1 MTSPLPSSSAARK
14 KWPWITGGIVVA
26 VAMVS
31 CMSPGQDDQSAQAT
45 AISASATPTAADS
58 TGAATTSSPSTRVP
72 VSSAL
77 ALSPVD
83 PAVAGGADATAAL
96 QQLAGLEI
104 KGRAPKTGYD
114 RDLFG
119 QAWTDDVTVE
129 GGHNGCDTRNDILGR
144 DLDEIVFKP
153 GTRDCAVQT
162 GTLHDPYT
170 GTTISFVRGEGTSSA
185 VQIDH
190 VVALSDAWQKGAQQ
204 LDTATRVNFANDPRN
219 LKAVD
224 GPANQQ
230 KSDGDAATWL
240 PPNTSYRC
248 TYVADQVAVKAA
260 YRLWV
265 TQAEHDAIARV
276 LQDCGAATPAA
287 APAPTTDPVP
297 QVVPA
302 PALVPAPAPAPAPV
316 PFVDTAAPS
325 DVYYKNCSAAKAAG
339 AAPVHIGEPGY
350 GTHLDRDGDGVGCE
364 S

>member
-1 MTSPLPSSSAARK
+1 MTFPPPSSSATRQ
-14 KWPWITGGIVVA
+14 KWPWITGGIVVVVAA
-26 VAMVS
+26 VS
-31 CMSPGQDDQSAQAT
+31 FLSPGQDDQSAQAT
-45 AISASATPTAADS
+45 AVSASVAPSVADPTTVRVASSSSTPV
-58 TGAATTSSPSTRVP
+58 PSV
-72 VSSAL
+72 L
-77 ALSPVD
+77 ALSPVE
-83 PAVAGGADATAAL
+83 PAAAGGADATAAL
-96 QQLAGLEI
+96 QLLAGLEV

-129 GGHNGCDTRNDILGR
+129 GGHNGCDTRNDILRR
-144 DLDEIVFKP
+144 DLEQIVFRP

-162 GTLHDPYT
+162 GTLLDPYT
-170 GTTISFVRGEGTSSA
+170 GNTISFVRGADTSNA

-204 LDTATRVNFANDPRN
+204 LDTATRANFANDPRN

-224 GPANQQ
+224 GPTNQQ

-240 PPNTSYRC
+240 PPNKSYRC
-248 TYVADQVAVKAA
+248 TYVADQVEVKAA
-260 YRLWV
+260 YGLWV

-276 LQDCGAATPAA
+276 LRDCGAAAPAV
-287 APAPTTDPVP
+287 APAPTTSTVP
-297 QVVPA
+297 EAAPA
-302 PALVPAPAPAPAPV
+302 PVPAPAPAPAPV
-316 PFVDTAAPS
+316 PFVDTAPPS

-339 AAPVHIGEPGY
+339 AAPVHIGAPGY